1 MKKYV
6 IKSLLLLMMLFMI
19 VSCRNPIENNLTV
32 NKFTVTFDSMGG
44 SLVTS
49 AEAFENSLATTPTAP
64 TKADYK
70 LGGWYTD
77 NTTFT
82 NKWDFA
88 TNKVTGNIT
97 LYAKWIPD
105 AVSCTVTYNS
115 DGGTVVSSATE
126 EVGKIITAPTPPTKV
141 DYTFGGWYKENT
153 LTTPWNFA
161 TDIVAGNMTLYAKW
175 KASEILV
182 EAGTAGTSG
191 ITTTKSFYIHQFEVT
206 QSQFLDLMLYNPSA
220 FSGDNRPVE
229 NVTWYDAITYAN
241 KLSEK
246 EGFDK
251 FYNISNIIKTG
262 VNITSATV
270 TENSGAKGYRL
281 PTENEWRYSAYGGK
295 SSQNYDYAGS
305 DISND
310 VAWTYENNT
319 TNGESSGT
327 KEIGRKAANEL
338 GIHDMSGNVHEWVQS
353 VSLSE
358 YFQGFRGGSWGN
370 PPQVIQDNTNT
381 TANPSAI
388 TIDIGFRLV
397 RDY

>member
-19 VSCRNPIENNLTV
+19 VSCRNPIEKSLTL
-32 NKFTVTFDSMGG
+32 NKYTITFDSTGG
-44 SLVTS
+44 SSVIS
-49 AEAFENSLATTPTAP
+49 AEVIENLLATEPTAP
-64 TKADYK
+64 TKTNYTF
-70 LGGWYTD
+70 GGWYTD
-77 NTTFT
+77 NNTFT

-97 LYAKWIPD
+97 LYAKWIAD

-115 DGGTVVSSATE
+115 NGGTAVSNATE
-126 EVGKIITAPTPPTKV
+126 EVGKIITAPTAPTK
-141 DYTFGGWYKENT
+141 TFHTFVAWYKENT

-175 KASEILV
+175 KSSEILV

-206 QSQFLDLMLYNPSA
+206 QSQYEELMGYNPSE
-220 FSGDNRPVE
+220 FTGVNHPVE
-229 NVTWYDAITYAN
+229 RVSWYDAITYAN

-251 FYNISNIIKTG
+251 FYNIFDITKTG
-262 VNITSATV
+262 DNIDSATV
-270 TENSGAKGYRL
+270 TINSSAKGYRL
-281 PTENEWRYSAYGGK
+281 PTENEWRYAAKGGK
-295 SSQNYDYAGS
+295 SSQNYKYSGS
-305 DISND
+305 DSADD
-310 VAWTYENNT
+310 VAWTNNNNT
-319 TNGESSGT
+319 TNGELNGT

-338 GIHDMSGNVHEWVQS
+338 GIYDMSGNVWEWNHDAHS
-353 VSLSE
+353 TSYKL
-358 YFQGFRGGSWGN
+358 FLGG
-370 PPQVIQDNTNT
+370 PFKLMPDPT
-381 TANPSAI
+381 TTTHNYTYPSIIAN
-388 TIDIGFRLV
+388 DIGFRLV

>member
-1 MKKYV
+1 MKRYV
-6 IKSLLLLMMLFMI
+6 IKSLILLTILFMM

-32 NKFTVTFDSMGG
+32 NKFTVTFDSKGG
-44 SLVTS
+44 SLVSS
-49 AEAFENSLATTPTAP
+49 AEVIENNLATVPTTPT
-64 TKADYK
+64 KAGYT
-70 LGGWYTD
+70 LGGWYKD

-82 NKWDFA
+82 NKWDFT

-97 LYAKWIPD
+97 LYAKWIAD

-115 DGGTVVSSATE
+115 NGGTAVSTATE
-126 EVGKIITAPTPPTKV
+126 EVGKIIAEPTAPTKTG
-141 DYTFGGWYKENT
+141 YIFGGWYKENT
-153 LTTPWNFA
+153 FTTLWTFG
-161 TDIVAGNMTLYAKW
+161 TDIVSGDMTLYAKW
-175 KASEILV
+175 KASETLV
-182 EAGTAGTSG
+182 EFGTAGTV
-191 ITTTKSFYIHQFEVT
+191 TTTKSFYIHQYEVT
-206 QSQFLDLMLYNPSA
+206 QSQYVELMGYNPSG
-220 FSGDNRPVE
+220 FIGDNHPVE
-229 NVTWYDAITYAN
+229 KVSWYDAIAYAN
-241 KLSEK
+241 ELSKK
-246 EGFDK
+246 EGFEE
-251 FYNISNIIKTG
+251 FYIISGITKTG

-281 PTENEWRYSAYGGK
+281 PTENEWRYAAYGGK

-310 VAWTYENNT
+310 VAWTDENNT

-381 TANPSAI
+381 SANPSAI
-388 TIDIGFRLV
+388 AIDIGFRLV